1 MDRSTRRFFTAL
13 LVTLSCVFLWGC
25 DRSAPQSSLPSHL
38 ILGTEEG
45 PTSLPGGT
53 DSPPARES
61 SVSPT
66 ESTTEATTEATAT
79 PTEAPTAEP
88 TMEPTTEPPT
98 EPPTSRQPGDTTDT
112 FDLSRAEDY
121 PADGDCGELEL
132 LEKWMAVEGL
142 TWADLEE
149 RDCRQLVLCVARSDD
164 PIRTRTT
171 CYEKGPAGWEAVE
184 GLTRMAGFVGR
195 EGVLHDRVV
204 GSYTSPA
211 GLWALGMAFGNED
224 RPERL
229 KLPWRDVTE
238 NSDWVCDFASPYYNT
253 WQERGDP
260 NVEPWDQDEVEHLE
274 DYPVSYAYACVIE
287 FNTPPYTVPER
298 GSAIFF
304 HCASDYTAG
313 CVGLPREDLVATL
326 LWLDPAENPYILVTG
341 WPKA

>member
-1 MDRSTRRFFTAL
+1 MTPNRKIRASRANLKLRRLAAL
-13 LVTLSCVFLWGC
+13 LLAAWCCGFLWGC
-25 DRSAPQSSLPSHL
+25 GRSAPQPSLPPHL

-66 ESTTEATTEATAT
+66 ESTTEATTEATAEPTAT
-79 PTEAPTAEP
+79 PTEAPTA
-88 TMEPTTEPPT
+88 EPTTEPPT

-121 PADGDCGELEL
+121 PADGDCEELEL

-195 EGVLHDRVV
+195 EGVFHDRVV

-211 GLWALGMAFGNED
+211 GLWALGMAFGNE
-224 RPERL
+224 
-229 KLPWRDVTE
+229 
-238 NSDWVCDFASPYYNT
+238 
-253 WQERGDP
+253 DP